1 MTVRWKPLL
10 ILSGLF
16 VAVAVVGVI
25 AISST
30 LAPPTAQSML
40 KQARAARDGGRLADA
55 EIYYKKVLQV
65 DGRNGAVH
73 EEFAELYEAMAKDA
87 PADRRDALK
96 REWTDHLITAV
107 KLDKVDKALKGP
119 RLRLLQE
126 AMADD
131 VAPDAV
137 YWAREVAEIDPDNIE
152 AAFVLAS
159 KELEGAAPNLAEVRK
174 QLDRLNAGGAPEVR
188 RLLIQA
194 RLAAAANDDAA
205 RDAAIARGREL
216 VLADDAGST
225 DMMAKLRLASLAL
238 QREADQAKQGEIVK
252 GMVALSDRIV
262 ASAEPGSQR
271 VTRLSYLLEQAQRG
285 LIRQSRLESDATT
298 DELVETIERQLAALF
313 DKSRQ
318 AGDRADFQI
327 HLTYADHLRFR
338 RQRER
343 CLQVVGEALALPA
356 AARPS
361 SSLIALGLHS
371 VGAEM
376 ALMQA
381 DDAARFTKAA
391 PHVKALLAAAETR
404 YQGLG
409 HLFQGA
415 VELEQSGVAAALA
428 RKPEGEAL
436 KTQPALRTSALA
448 HLKAAAQQLPD
459 VAEAQARY
467 GVALVLNQEQG
478 LGRQYLQNALRM
490 SALDPQYEFWAAW
503 TMLQAGYPEEAVP
516 IVDSL
521 ARQLA
526 DGTIPAEMKVVLHQL
541 SGELYQARRGPGD
554 LDRAAQE
561 FEKVAKL
568 GGDAN
573 GGSILRLAQIDAQRG
588 KLDEAMAR
596 LEGLRK
602 SGQAPPAAENLAVL
616 ILEQQGKKDEARK
629 ALADARAKYPQ
640 ASEIISLEA
649 SFKIKDK
656 QPAEA
661 DAILAAFLADHPDDV
676 TLTMMRAQVLN
687 DQLDRPADARK
698 LLAELGERCDTSAP
712 WVQLAQLEMGRDELE
727 AAAAVVAKVRGRW
740 QEGAVGDIL
749 EGQLALKKK
758 DVPAAV
764 AAFDAALKK
773 DPENKIVAFWKAQ
786 LDGRT
791 GSVAEASKALE
802 DIVRERPTKEVESGV
817 TLMSAA
823 QSALAALSLQNGD
836 VDDAIRRFEE
846 LKRNG
851 EAGALS
857 RADRWQLVTAYVA
870 KKQWPTAKAEL
881 AAMLADAKNPPG
893 PDDRVRAANLYRLHD
908 DEPAAIALLDGVLK
922 EAPANASAVVTR
934 SFLHMRAKQYPQATA
949 MLRGAIDQLK
959 KTNQMV
965 PDAFYLMLAAVEN
978 ETPPL
983 QTAAARTLK
992 VVDEA
997 LADQPDL
1004 VSMVQA
1010 KYLILSKKGDDAGAL
1025 AFLQS
1030 KANDDA
1036 KGTYRRMLVD
1046 VHRHR
1051 KDYDDAE
1058 KLLRGLVAENP
1069 NDGNL
1074 AAGLVEVVSLSA
1086 ADAMAAG
1093 DVDKLRTLDEKA
1105 SSLIR
1110 EYRAKFPTNLGILQ
1124 AECDQAARRGD
1135 YTQALEVTREIDKV
1149 AKNSSVGPL
1158 LRARLFASQN
1168 RRQDVAR
1175 AYAEAVEREPRR
1187 LDVRVFL
1194 GQASLQVGDVDEALQ
1209 QAEYVLKAESANRDA
1224 VLLKA
1229 RALDASG
1236 LSEAQSDSGRAK
1248 AVALLESALAADPK
1262 FVEGLQ
1268 TIAEIELKRNRRPAA
1283 LAALKRARA
1292 AAPDD
1297 SSLLAQY
1304 VQVVADPATGPAGLE
1319 EARKLAA
1326 DAVAAGDGPRVLAV
1340 ALGLHKARRMELAL
1354 PTSEKAAAMLP
1365 DSPVAHLNLGDL
1377 LLSQAE
1383 AQPDAARAR
1392 PLFERAVEE
1401 YDRVLKLQ
1409 PTSIEAV
1416 NNKAWV
1422 MHSSLGQSR
1431 EALELVQSLAAK
1443 ANPVALPG
1451 EFYDTMGAIQES
1463 VGRASDA
1470 EESYSEGLKRSPDLA
1485 VLHYHIGKLIAAD
1498 KTRGDRAKD
1507 HLSKAVAA
1515 KDQLTPAMADE
1526 AVRLVKQIESDAR

>member
-30 LAPPTAQSML
+30 LAPPTAQSVL
-40 KQARAARDGGRLADA
+40 KQARTARDGGRLADA
-55 EIYYKKVLQV
+55 EIYYKQALQA
-65 DGRNGAVH
+65 DGRSAAVH
-73 EEFAELYEAMAKDA
+73 EEIADLYDAMLKTAPDERREAL
-87 PADRRDALK
+87 RTERN
-96 REWTDHLITAV
+96 DHLIKAV
-107 KLDKVDKALKGP
+107 KLDKNLKGP

-131 VAPDAV
+131 VATDAV
-137 YWAREVAEIDPDNIE
+137 YWAREVATIDPGNAD

-174 QLDRLNAGGAPEVR
+174 QLDRLNAANAPEVR

-194 RLAAAANDDAA
+194 RLGAAANDDAA
-205 RDAAIARGREL
+205 RDAAIARGRDV
-216 VLADDAGST
+216 VLADDANPI
-225 DMMAKLRLASLAL
+225 DMMAKLRLSAL
-238 QREADQAKQGEIVK
+238 TLQSEPDQARRAEIVK

-271 VTRLSYLLEQAQRG
+271 VTRLSYLLEQTQRG
-285 LIRQSRLESDATT
+285 LIRQSRMQTDATT

-318 AGDRADFQI
+318 AGDRTDFQI

-338 RQRER
+338 RQRDR
-343 CLQVVGEALALPA
+343 CLQVVNEALALPA

-371 VGAEM
+371 IGAEM
-376 ALMQA
+376 SLVQA
-381 DDAARFTKAA
+381 DDSARTTKAA
-391 PHVKALLAAAETR
+391 PHIKALLAAAETR

-415 VELEQSGVAAALA
+415 VELEESGVTAALA

-436 KTQPALRTSALA
+436 KTQPKLRASALA
-448 HLKAAAQQLPD
+448 HLKAAAQQLPE

-526 DGTIPAEMKVVLHQL
+526 DGSVPPEMKVVLHQL

-568 GGDAN
+568 GDKGN

-588 KLDEAMAR
+588 KLEEAMAR
-596 LEGLRK
+596 IDGLRK
-602 SGQAPPAAENLAVL
+602 SGQAPAAAENLAVL

-629 ALADARAKYPQ
+629 ALADARAKYPE
-640 ASEIISLEA
+640 ASEIVSLDA
-649 SFKIKDK
+649 SFKVKDK

-661 DAILAAFLADHPDDV
+661 DAVLAAFLAAHPDDV
-676 TLTMMRAQVLN
+676 TLTMMRAQILN

-712 WVQLAQLEMGRDELE
+712 WVQLAQLEMGRNDLE
-727 AAAAVVAKVRGRW
+727 AAAAVVSKVRSRW

-749 EGQLALKKK
+749 EGQLALKRK

-764 AAFDAALKK
+764 ASFDAALKK

-786 LDGRT
+786 LVGRT

-802 DIVRERPTKEVESGV
+802 EIVRDKPTKEVESGV
-817 TLMSAA
+817 SLMAAA
-823 QSALAALSLQNGD
+823 QSALAGLSLQNGD

-846 LKRNG
+846 LKRNN
-851 EAGALS
+851 EAGAMT

-870 KKQWPTAKAEL
+870 KNQWPTAKVEL
-881 AAMLADAKNPPG
+881 AALLSDAKNPPG
-893 PDDRVRAANLYRLHD
+893 LDDQVRAANLYRLHD
-908 DEPAAIALLDGVLK
+908 EEPTAIALVDNVLK
-922 EAPANASAVVTR
+922 ENPANAAAVVTR
-934 SFLHMRAKQYPQATA
+934 SFLHMKVKQYPEATTL
-949 MLRGAIDQLK
+949 LRGAVDRCK
-959 KTNQMV
+959 KDGEKV

-978 ETPPL
+978 ESPPL
-983 QTAAARTLK
+983 ETSPARTIK

-1004 VSMVQA
+1004 VSLIQA
-1010 KYLILSKKGDDAGAL
+1010 KYLIMAKGGDAAGAL

-1030 KANDDA
+1030 KSENDP

-1046 VHRHR
+1046 VYRER

-1058 KLLRGLVAENP
+1058 KLLRGLIAESP
-1069 NDGNL
+1069 DDGNL
-1074 AAGLVEVVSLSA
+1074 AAGLVEAVCLSA
-1086 ADAMAAG
+1086 ADAMIAG
-1093 DVDKLRTLDEKA
+1093 EAEKLHALDEKA
-1105 SSLIR
+1105 ASLIR
-1110 EYRAKFPTNLGILQ
+1110 DYRGKFPTNLGILQ

-1135 YTQALEVTREIDKV
+1135 YTQALEVTKEIDKV
-1149 AKNSSVGPL
+1149 ARNTSVGPL

-1168 RRQDVAR
+1168 RRLDVAK

-1187 LDVRVFL
+1187 LDVRIFL
-1194 GQASLQVGDVDEALQ
+1194 GQASLQTGDVDEAIQ
-1209 QAEYVLKAESANRDA
+1209 QAEYVLKNEKANRQGL
-1224 VLLKA
+1224 LLKA
-1229 RALDASG
+1229 RALDVSG
-1236 LSEAQSDSGRAK
+1236 LSDAQRESARAN
-1248 AVALLESALAADPK
+1248 AVALLETAVAADPK
-1262 FVEGLQ
+1262 FVEGFQ
-1268 TIAEIELKRNRRPAA
+1268 TIAEIELKRNRRPAS
-1283 LAALKRARA
+1283 LAALKRARE

-1297 SSLLAQY
+1297 STVLSQY
-1304 VQVVADPATGPAGLE
+1304 VQVLAEPASGQPALD
-1319 EARKLAA
+1319 EARKIAS
-1326 DAVAAGDGPRVLAV
+1326 DAITAGDGPRVLAA
-1340 ALGLHKARRMELAL
+1340 ALGLHKAHRLDLAL
-1354 PTSEKAAAMLP
+1354 PTSEKAAALLP

-1377 LLSQAE
+1377 LLSLAE
-1383 AQPDAARAR
+1383 SQSDAAKAK
-1392 PLFERAVEE
+1392 PLFERAVQE
-1401 YDRVLKLQ
+1401 YDRVLKIQ

-1422 MHSSLGQSR
+1422 MHSSLNQSR
-1431 EALELVQSLAAK
+1431 EALDLVQSLASK
-1443 ANPVALPG
+1443 ANPMALPG

-1463 VGRASDA
+1463 VGQASDA
-1470 EESYSEGLKRSPDLA
+1470 ERSYQEGLKRAPDLA
-1485 VLHYHIGKLIAAD
+1485 VLHYHLGKLIASD
-1498 KTRGDRAKD
+1498 RTRGERAKD

-1515 KDQLTPAMADE
+1515 KEQLTPAMADE
-1526 AVRLVKQIESDAR
+1526 AVRLVKQIESDVR